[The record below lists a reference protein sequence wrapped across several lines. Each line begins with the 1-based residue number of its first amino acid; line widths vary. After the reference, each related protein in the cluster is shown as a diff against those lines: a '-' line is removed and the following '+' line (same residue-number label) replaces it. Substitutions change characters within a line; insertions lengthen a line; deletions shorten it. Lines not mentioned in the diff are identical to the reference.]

1 MISDKTTITNPQH
14 TEFGSDLLNEMSLL
28 ALNSRGIECEKETVP
43 NPGKKGEIV
52 TVLIV
57 HLAGD
62 IAYDLLKLALKR
74 LSNHPYYDPLIELNL
89 NGRAVAIEKDV

>member
-1 MISDKTTITNPQH
+1 MTSDKTTITNPQH
-14 TEFGSDLLNEMSLL
+14 TEFGSDLLNELSVL
-28 ALNSRGIECEKETVP
+28 ALNSRESKCEKETIP

-62 IAYDLLKLALKR
+62 VVFELLKLALKR
-74 LSNHPYYDPLIELNL
+74 LRNHPYYDPLVELNL
-89 NGRAVAIEKDV
+89 NGRVVEIERDL